1 MTVAIVLMGAPGAG
15 KGTQARLLETSFGF
29 PQISTGDILREIAK
43 QETPLGTK
51 VREIQ
56 ASGKFVSDDILAE
69 IVTERLARPDC
80 EKGFVLDGFPR
91 TLPQA
96 EFLENLL
103 EKQGTKLVVLEV
115 AVPRDVLLQRLT
127 GRFTCVTCG
136 EIYNDYFRTPATEGT
151 CDKCG
156 GADFKRRD
164 DDKAEVVEQR
174 QKEYEDKTAPL
185 LDHFRERGSLRSVD
199 GTQEVAVILESIK
212 AELGLA

>member
-15 KGTQARLLETSFGF
+15 KGTQARLLETHFGF

-43 QETPLGTK
+43 QESSLGIK

-56 ASGKFVSDDILAE
+56 AAGKYVSDEVLEE
-69 IVTERLARPDC
+69 IVTDRLARPDC

-96 EFLENLL
+96 EFLEGHL
-103 EKQGTKLVVLEV
+103 EKSGTKLIVLEV
-115 AVPRDVLLQRLT
+115 GVPRDILLQRLT
-127 GRFTCVTCG
+127 GRFTCATCG
-136 EIYNDYFRTPATEGT
+136 EIYNDYFRTPVTEGV

-156 GADFKRRD
+156 GSEFKRRD
-164 DDKAEVVEQR
+164 DDRAEVVEQR

-185 LDHFRERGSLRSVD
+185 LSHFRDRGYLRSVD
-199 GTQEVAVILESIK
+199 GTQDVSVILEGIK

>member
-1 MTVAIVLMGAPGAG
+1 MGAPGAG

-56 ASGKFVSDDILAE
+56 AAGKYVSDDVLAE

-103 EKQGTKLVVLEV
+103 EKQGTKLIVLEV
-115 AVPRDVLLQRLT
+115 AVPREVLLRRLT
-127 GRFTCVTCG
+127 GRFTCATCG
-136 EIYNDYFRTPATEGT
+136 EIYNDYFRTPAVEGA

-156 GADFKRRD
+156 GTDFKRRD
-164 DDKAEVVEQR
+164 DDKAEVVERR
-174 QKEYEDKTAPL
+174 QQEYEDKTAPL
-185 LDHFRERGSLRSVD
+185 LNHFRERGFLRSVD
-199 GTQEVAVILESIK
+199 GTQDVATILEGIK

>member
-1 MTVAIVLMGAPGAG
+1 MGAPGAG
-15 KGTQARLLETSFGF
+15 KGTQARLLETGFGF

-43 QETPLGTK
+43 QETPLGAK

-56 ASGKFVSDDILAE
+56 AAGKYVSDDVLAE

-103 EKQGTKLVVLEV
+103 EKQGTKLIVLEV
-115 AVPRDVLLQRLT
+115 AVPREVLLQRLT
-127 GRFTCVTCG
+127 GRFTCATCG

-156 GADFKRRD
+156 GTDFKRRD

-174 QKEYEDKTAPL
+174 QQEYEDKTAPL
-185 LDHFRERGSLRSVD
+185 LNHFRERGFLRSVD
-199 GTQEVAVILESIK
+199 GTQDVATILEGIK

>member
-1 MTVAIVLMGAPGAG
+1 MGAPGAG
-15 KGTQARLLETSFGF
+15 KGTQARLLETGFGF

-43 QETPLGTK
+43 QETPLGAK

-56 ASGKFVSDDILAE
+56 AAGKYVSDDVLAE

-103 EKQGTKLVVLEV
+103 EKQGTKLIVLEV
-115 AVPRDVLLQRLT
+115 AVPREVLLQRLT
-127 GRFTCVTCG
+127 GRFTCATCG
-136 EIYNDYFRTPATEGT
+136 EIYNDYFRTPATEDT

-156 GADFKRRD
+156 GTDFKRRD

-174 QKEYEDKTAPL
+174 QQEYENKTAPL
-185 LDHFRERGSLRSVD
+185 LSHFRERGFLRSVD
-199 GTQEVAVILESIK
+199 GTQDVATILEGIK

>member
-1 MTVAIVLMGAPGAG
+1 MGAPGAG
-15 KGTQARLLETSFGF
+15 KGTQARLLETTFGF

-56 ASGKFVSDDILAE
+56 AAGKFVSDDVLAE
-69 IVTERLARPDC
+69 IVTERLAYPDC
-80 EKGFVLDGFPR
+80 EKGYVLDGFPR

-103 EKQGTKLVVLEV
+103 ERHGTKLVVLEV
-115 AVPRDVLLQRLT
+115 GVPREVLLRRLT
-127 GRFTCVTCG
+127 GRFTCANCG

-156 GADFKRRD
+156 GTDFKRRD
-164 DDKAEVVEQR
+164 DDKAEVVERR

-185 LDHFRERGSLRSVD
+185 LDHFRERGNLRSVD
-199 GTQEVAVILESIK
+199 GTQDVAVILEGIK